1 VNEPFIP
8 HSRPA
13 LGEAEAKAVAEV
25 VRGGWVAQG
34 RQVAAFEQAMAK
46 VTGQAQGV
54 AVSSGTAALYVAL
67 MALGIGAGDEVVIPS
82 YVCTAL
88 WHAVRLTGATP
99 ILVDIEPATYDPS
112 PQAVTRVLTRHTK
125 AVIVP
130 HMFGLPADIETLKSH
145 GVPVIEDCAQTLG
158 VTVRGTSVGGTG
170 KLVICSF
177 YATKLLTAGE
187 GGMVL
192 GRDESLMSR
201 VQTLRQYDEEDALV
215 RAFNYKMTD
224 MQAALGLCQVARLED
239 FLARR
244 RTIAARYHEAV
255 REAGLT
261 PPWVPAGLEHGYFR
275 YVVRL
280 SGPVGP
286 ALDRARSLGIGCR
299 RPVFRPIHRY
309 LDLSGFPESD
319 AAWERAL
326 SIPLYPAL
334 TDHEVDRIVGAL
346 PAILAG

>member
-1 VNEPFIP
+1 VSEPFIP

-25 VRGGWVAQG
+25 VRSGWIAQG
-34 RQVAAFEQAMAK
+34 RQVAGFEQAMAK

-54 AVSSGTAALYVAL
+54 AVSSGTAALYLAL

-99 ILVDIEPATYDPS
+99 VLVDIEPATYDPS

-286 ALDRARSLGIGCR
+286 ALDRARSLSIGCR

-309 LDLSGFPESD
+309 LDLSGFPETD

-346 PAILAG
+346 PAIVAG

>member
-1 VNEPFIP
+1 MSEPFIP

-170 KLVICSF
+170 KLAICSF

-201 VQTLRQYDEEDALV
+201 VQTLRQYDQEASLV

-224 MQAALGLCQVARLED
+224 MQAVWRVSWPGAKRSPRAIMRPS
-239 FLARR
+239 
-244 RTIAARYHEAV
+244 V
-255 REAGLT
+255 RQA
-261 PPWVPAGLEHGYFR
+261 
-275 YVVRL
+275 
-280 SGPVGP
+280 
-286 ALDRARSLGIGCR
+286 
-299 RPVFRPIHRY
+299 
-309 LDLSGFPESD
+309 
-319 AAWERAL
+319 
-326 SIPLYPAL
+326 
-334 TDHEVDRIVGAL
+334 
-346 PAILAG
+346 

>member
-1 VNEPFIP
+1 VSEPFIP

-13 LGEAEAKAVAEV
+13 LGEAEAKAVGEV
-25 VRGGWVAQG
+25 VRGGWIAQG

-54 AVSSGTAALYVAL
+54 AVSSGTAALYLAL
-67 MALGIGAGDEVVIPS
+67 MALGTGADDEVVIPS

-88 WHAVRLTGATP
+88 WHAVRLTGAKP
-99 ILVDIEPATYDPS
+99 VLVDIEPATYQPS
-112 PQAVTRVLTRHTK
+112 PQAVARALTRRTK

-145 GVPVIEDCAQTLG
+145 GIPVIEDCAQTLG
-158 VTVRGTSVGGTG
+158 VTVHGKPVGGTG
-170 KLVICSF
+170 ELTICSF

-187 GGMVL
+187 GGMIL
-192 GRDESLMSR
+192 GRDELLMSR
-201 VQTLRQYDEEDALV
+201 VRALRQYDEQNAPEH
-215 RAFNYKMTD
+215 AFNYKMTD
-224 MQAALGLCQVARLED
+224 IQAALGLCQVARLES

-244 RTIAARYHEAV
+244 RAIAGRYHGAV
-255 REAGLT
+255 RHAGLT
-261 PPWVPAGLEHGYFR
+261 PPTVPPGLEHGYYR

-286 ALDRARSLGIGCR
+286 ALDRASDPGIGCG
-299 RPVFRPIHRY
+299 RPVDPPIHRY
-309 LDLSGFPESD
+309 LGLSGFPETD
-319 AAWERAL
+319 AAWQRAL

-334 TDHEVDRIVGAL
+334 TDHEVDRIVSAL
-346 PAILAG
+346 PAIFAG

>member
-1 VNEPFIP
+1 MNNPLTP
-8 HSRPA
+8 PARPA

-82 YVCTAL
+82 YVYTAL

-130 HMFGLPADIETLKSH
+130 HMFGLPANIETLKSH
-145 GVPVIEDCAQTLG
+145 GIPVIEYCAQTLG
-158 VTVRGTSVGGTG
+158 VTVRGAPDGGSG
-170 KLVICSF
+170 ELAICSF

-192 GRDESLMSR
+192 GLDGTLVGR
-201 VQTLRQYDEEDALV
+201 VRALRQYAEQ
-215 RAFNYKMTD
+215 N
-224 MQAALGLCQVARLED
+224 
-239 FLARR
+239 
-244 RTIAARYHEAV
+244 
-255 REAGLT
+255 
-261 PPWVPAGLEHGYFR
+261 
-275 YVVRL
+275 
-280 SGPVGP
+280 
-286 ALDRARSLGIGCR
+286 
-299 RPVFRPIHRY
+299 
-309 LDLSGFPESD
+309 
-319 AAWERAL
+319 
-326 SIPLYPAL
+326 
-334 TDHEVDRIVGAL
+334 
-346 PAILAG
+346 

>member
-1 VNEPFIP
+1 MSEPFIP

-13 LGEAEAKAVAEV
+13 LGKAEAKAVAEV
-25 VRGGWVAQG
+25 IRGGWIAQG

-46 VTGQAQGV
+46 VTGQAQGA
-54 AVSSGTAALYVAL
+54 AVSSGTAALYLAL

-215 RAFNYKMTD
+215 GAFNYKMTD

-286 ALDRARSLGIGCR
+286 ALDRARSLSIGCR